1 MVMQKKKEKR
11 KIILIKLVQLVTQ
24 GFVKEDNIILG
35 VKS

>member
-11 KIILIKLVQLVTQ
+11 KIILIKLVQLATQ